1 MEGTKNK
8 DKLNKDLKIY
18 RIKLFFLYF
27 ILIMGG
33 VWYHLELFQE
43 VSQFIAGY
51 LIIAIGIFSVLEVY
65 KNVNIDQILR
75 FISIILFIIL
85 ISWVVELI
93 GVKTGLIFGNYKY
106 GSILQPQ
113 ILGTPIPIGFAWIST
128 LLGSYAITQIILKK
142 INSKFVILIFTAFL
156 MTLFDFMMEPAAIK
170 LGYWYWESGT
180 VPIQNYLAWFVI
192 GFFFALLFSTQ
203 KINLLNTK
211 ILKHVYL
218 SQVIY
223 FFIIY
228 LKLNN

>member
-1 MEGTKNK
+1 
-8 DKLNKDLKIY
+8 
-18 RIKLFFLYF
+18 
-27 ILIMGG
+27 MGG

-75 FISIILFIIL
+75 FISIILFIII